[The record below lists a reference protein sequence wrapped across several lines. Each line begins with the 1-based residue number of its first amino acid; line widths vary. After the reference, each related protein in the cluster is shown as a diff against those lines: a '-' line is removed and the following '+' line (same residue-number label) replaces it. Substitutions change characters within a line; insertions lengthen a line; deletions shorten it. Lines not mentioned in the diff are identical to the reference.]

1 MTIPDLLVFGGT
13 FDPPHV
19 GHLQCVKTVLKRFS
33 HAALW
38 VVPSCAPPASSGQL
52 KDVGT
57 SFKHRLAMAQL
68 MFGNDRYSGF
78 DRLQV
83 SDIEMGLSQ
92 PNYTYNTLKEIRRKS
107 GMHELALVIGEDQF
121 RSFPNWYNAKGIIAE
136 NHLVVIAR
144 KEDGIASCLSDPQQ
158 IISQLGECLEADLD
172 SPDIWTMSGSDKALF
187 IVHEYQSQ
195 AASRD
200 IRRGID
206 GSDLRT
212 WLTPEVLK
220 YIEEHKLY
228 EGSAI

>member
-19 GHLQCVKTVLKRFS
+19 GHLQCVKTVLQRFS
-33 HAALW
+33 HAFLW
-38 VVPSCAPPASSGQL
+38 IVPSCAPPVASGRL

-57 SFKHRLAMAQL
+57 SFEHRLAMARL
-68 MFGNDRYSGF
+68 TFSGFGLSGF

-83 SDIEMGLSQ
+83 SDIEKGLSQ
-92 PNYTYNTLKEIRRKS
+92 PNYTYNTLKEIRRIS
-107 GMHELALVIGEDQF
+107 GMRELALVIGEDQF

-144 KEDGIASCLSDPQQ
+144 KEDGVASCLSDPQQ
-158 IISQLGECLEADLD
+158 IISQLGERLEANVD
-172 SPDIWTMSGSDKALF
+172 SPDRWTISGSDKSLF
-187 IVHEYQSQ
+187 IVQEYQSD
-195 AASRD
+195 AASCD
-200 IRRGID
+200 IRRGVD
-206 GSDLRT
+206 GSNHRT

-228 EGSAI
+228 EGSAT